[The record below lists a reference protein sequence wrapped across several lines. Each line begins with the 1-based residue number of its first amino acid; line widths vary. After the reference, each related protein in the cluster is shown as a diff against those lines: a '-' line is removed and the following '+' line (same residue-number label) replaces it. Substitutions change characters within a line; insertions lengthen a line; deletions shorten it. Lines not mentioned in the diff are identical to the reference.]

1 MDPEAAR
8 SFVPWLT
15 LFGSLD
21 HKLADPLLYLPFAA
35 LRALYL
41 ALLILA
47 YGHYYFKRLLAVQ
60 TPVLVSRHGR
70 TSCLVH
76 PGQSIFYLFF
86 KDYSEL

>member
-1 MDPEAAR
+1 MTADDHKLPL
-8 SFVPWLT
+8 LT
-15 LFGSLD
+15 LLRSLD
-21 HKLADPLLYLPFAA
+21 HKSADLLLYLPFTTF
-35 LRALYL
+35 RALYL

-60 TPVLVSRHGR
+60 TSILVSGHGR

-76 PGQSIFYLFF
+76 FEQSIFCLFS